1 MIIATWNV
9 NSIRARLPSVL
20 KWLSENQPDVLLLQ
34 EIKTISDGFPT
45 LEIEDL
51 GYNCAVSGQKSYN
64 GVAILSKYPLEDVRS
79 GLPGDDSDDQA
90 RYIESWVDAGSLG
103 VRGSSIYLP
112 NGNPVDSPKFSY
124 KLSWMSRLKDHA
136 MILLSYEE
144 PMFLGGE

>member
-79 GLPGDDSDDQA
+79 GLPSDDSDDQA
-90 RYIESWVDAGSLG
+90 RYIEAWVDAGSLG
-103 VRGSSIYLP
+103 VRVSSIYLP
-112 NGNPVDSPKFSY
+112 NGNPV
-124 KLSWMSRLKDHA
+124 
-136 MILLSYEE
+136 E
-144 PMFLGGE
+144 